1 MPPEPPSS
9 SINRS
14 RSSRFHCS
22 TFLRVFRWT
31 LCAALFPAWATT
43 TNLPST
49 VLDVP
54 LIERLTEEFHTN
66 HPAIKAALHRTS
78 AANLD
83 VDAVRYWGDP
93 QLRMGGILNSRRGG
107 NPAQEGNVLYGVEQ
121 RIPVFGKE
129 RAARGVA
136 KADAALESERTA
148 LLLQFMRRDL
158 SKALFELAL
167 TDRLLALGRE
177 DLAWLD
183 TQLRLAESRLLSATG
198 SQLETLRLQGERA
211 RRTAQL
217 ATEHSRRDEARVTVN
232 RLLNRDSSTPFP
244 TLELPE
250 IADAI
255 TLTPDLL
262 RHATNTEPRL
272 LVATREIRSAEAR
285 VHATRKSRLPNLA
298 VGIEGR
304 QFHGDAGFRE
314 GMLTVGFNLPW
325 FNATR
330 YGKDLE
336 RDKQRHASTRLERE
350 SLLQEVVAEIHHRIA
365 AIAAAR
371 REALVYRDD
380 LIPRNE
386 QAVQLAVAGW
396 MSSRI
401 DARDMMEARRMQV
414 DARVTLARA
423 CATQWIEM
431 SDLVLC
437 CGLSDLELL
446 QELGRPASA
455 PTPNP

>member
-1 MPPEPPSS
+1 
-9 SINRS
+9 
-14 RSSRFHCS
+14 
-22 TFLRVFRWT
+22 
-31 LCAALFPAWATT
+31 
-43 TNLPST
+43 
-49 VLDVP
+49 
-54 LIERLTEEFHTN
+54 
-66 HPAIKAALHRTS
+66 
-78 AANLD
+78 
-83 VDAVRYWGDP
+83 
-93 QLRMGGILNSRRGG
+93 
-107 NPAQEGNVLYGVEQ
+107 
-121 RIPVFGKE
+121 
-129 RAARGVA
+129 
-136 KADAALESERTA
+136 
-148 LLLQFMRRDL
+148 
-158 SKALFELAL
+158 
-167 TDRLLALGRE
+167 
-177 DLAWLD
+177 
-183 TQLRLAESRLLSATG
+183 
-198 SQLETLRLQGERA
+198 
-211 RRTAQL
+211 
-217 ATEHSRRDEARVTVN
+217 
-232 RLLNRDSSTPFP
+232 
-244 TLELPE
+244 
-250 IADAI
+250 
-255 TLTPDLL
+255 
-262 RHATNTEPRL
+262 
-272 LVATREIRSAEAR
+272 
-285 VHATRKSRLPNLA
+285 
-298 VGIEGR
+298 
-304 QFHGDAGFRE
+304 
-314 GMLTVGFNLPW
+314 MLTVGFNLPW